1 MKEIIEQCKECQV
14 LEFIDTPLADT
25 SSRMPSLTFSLL
37 QKYGDNLQ
45 YTLAINDLYFDF
57 MTPSLRS
64 CKQRRN
70 AIQHFCRRWFSYC
83 LSTYSD

>member
-25 SSRMPSLTFSLL
+25 SKCAEPNFFSLL

-57 MTPSLRS
+57 V
-64 CKQRRN
+64 
-70 AIQHFCRRWFSYC
+70 A
-83 LSTYSD
+83 